1 MSDGGMIPADAQGL
15 AIVVLLYTIANAV
28 AAGLVIL
35 MHMRHGDPFGY
46 VPLCACFM
54 IVNIVAAFIQQ
65 IHFFTSFETITTA
78 SYNYQISGNYTGKP
92 AFTGTYTPLDTTLYE
107 IQLYCYNVESLIFL
121 SWIAGLWRHVWR
133 LRIEFL
139 DKGGHLVSTS
149 VKIASIIVPAIL
161 IGIANA
167 SSVDRTPGVSLI
179 LCNILLAGSVAIGLI
194 LLALVFYRYVSI
206 QKYLSDSSSAK
217 NGFFARLG
225 WRIKFS
231 LPSTSKTRSQRSR
244 AMGSQTQSQMQNVM
258 QSQMQSGNFTRS
270 INNQTESQLPAR
282 EPKSGARKNDSM
294 YDKWLLIRFC
304 ICFVLLCIMQIY
316 LIYYSIAR
324 YLGSRAD
331 AKNAKLDLSAGSAMV
346 SIVMFIPGVT
356 LGLLIFIVF
365 GTTGPFRRDY
375 SRWARCL
382 VSSCLGRRSSRNSLA
397 SGSLHR
403 TESVVRLTNLDRK
416 PSQNNS
422 TNEEAA
428 GGLRAKVP
436 DGEYRVSVVPLAG
449 EDSDYEERQLGMGIM
464 MTRSVKQ
471 SDGR

>member
-1 MSDGGMIPADAQGL
+1 MSDGGMIPTDAQGL

-35 MHMRHGDPFGY
+35 MHMRHGDPLGY

-78 SYNYQISGNYTGKP
+78 SYNYQISGHYTGKP
-92 AFTGTYTPLDTTLYE
+92 AFTGTYTPLDTVLYE
-107 IQLYCYNVESLIFL
+107 IQLYCYNVESLLFL

-139 DKGGHLVSTS
+139 DRGGHVVSTS

-179 LCNILLAGSVAIGLI
+179 LCNILLAGSVAIGLF
-194 LLALVFYRYVSI
+194 LLALVFYKYISI

-231 LPSTSKTRSQRSR
+231 LPSTSKTRSQISR
-244 AMGSQTQSQMQNVM
+244 VMGGQSQSQMQSGM
-258 QSQMQSGNFTRS
+258 HSQMQSGNFTRS
-270 INNQTESQLPAR
+270 VNKQTESQLPAR
-282 EPKSGARKNDSM
+282 EPKPSTRKNDSM

-375 SRWARCL
+375 ARWARHI
-382 VSSCLGRRSSRNSLA
+382 VSSCLGRRSTRNSLA

-403 TESVVRLTNLDRK
+403 TESIVRLTNLDRK
-416 PSQNNS
+416 SSQNGG
-422 TNEEAA
+422 NEEA
-428 GGLRAKVP
+428 GLGAKSA
-436 DGEYRVSVVPLAG
+436 DGEYRVSVTPLAG
-449 EDSDYEERQLGMGIM
+449 EDSDYDERQMGMGIM
-464 MTRSVKQ
+464 MTRSIKQ
-471 SDGR
+471 SDDR

>member
-1 MSDGGMIPADAQGL
+1 MSDGGMIPTDAQGL

-35 MHMRHGDPFGY
+35 MHMRHGDPLGY

-78 SYNYQISGNYTGKP
+78 SYNYQISGHYTGKP
-92 AFTGTYTPLDTTLYE
+92 AFTGTYTPLDTVLYE
-107 IQLYCYNVESLIFL
+107 IQLYCYNVESLLFL

-139 DKGGHLVSTS
+139 DRGGHVVSTS

-179 LCNILLAGSVAIGLI
+179 LCNILLAGSVAIGLF
-194 LLALVFYRYVSI
+194 LLALVFYKYISI

-231 LPSTSKTRSQRSR
+231 LPSTSKTRSQISR
-244 AMGSQTQSQMQNVM
+244 VMGGQSQSQMQSGM
-258 QSQMQSGNFTRS
+258 HSQMQSGNFTRS
-270 INNQTESQLPAR
+270 VNKQTESQLPAR
-282 EPKSGARKNDSM
+282 EPKPSTRKNDSM

-331 AKNAKLDLSAGSAMV
+331 AKNAKLDLSAGFAMV

-356 LGLLIFIVF
+356 LGVLIFIVF

-375 SRWARCL
+375 ARWARHI
-382 VSSCLGRRSSRNSLA
+382 VSSCLGRRSTRNSLA

-403 TESVVRLTNLDRK
+403 TESIVRLTNLDRK
-416 PSQNNS
+416 SSQNGG
-422 TNEEAA
+422 NEEA
-428 GGLRAKVP
+428 GLGAKSA
-436 DGEYRVSVVPLAG
+436 DGEYRVSVTPLAG
-449 EDSDYEERQLGMGIM
+449 EDSDYDERQMGMGIM
-464 MTRSVKQ
+464 MTRSIKQ
-471 SDGR
+471 SDDR

>member
-1 MSDGGMIPADAQGL
+1 MLDGGMIPADAQGL
-15 AIVVLLYTIANAV
+15 AIVVLIYTIVNAV
-28 AAGLVIL
+28 AAGLVVL
-35 MHMRHGDPFGY
+35 MHFRHGDPFGY

-65 IHFFTSFETITTA
+65 IHLFTSFEIIQNA
-78 SYNYQISGNYTGKP
+78 SYTYQVSGHYVGKP
-92 AFTGTYTPLDTTLYE
+92 AFTGTNTPLDTALYE
-107 IQLYCYNVESLIFL
+107 IQLYCYNVESLLFL

-133 LRIEFL
+133 LRIGLL
-139 DKGGHLVSTS
+139 DKGGHMVSTI
-149 VKIASIIVPAIL
+149 VKVTSIVVPAIL

-179 LCNILLAGSVAIGLI
+179 LCNILLAGSVAVGLV
-194 LLALVFYRYVSI
+194 LLALVFYKYISI
-206 QKYLSDSSSAK
+206 QKYLSDSSSQN
-217 NGFFARLG
+217 NGIFARFK

-231 LPSTSKTRSQRSR
+231 LPSSAKTRSQRSR
-244 AMGSQTQSQMQNVM
+244 AMESAAA
-258 QSQMQSGNFTRS
+258 QSQMQSNMHS
-270 INNQTESQLPAR
+270 QLQSNIDQTGGSQLPAR
-282 EPKSGARKNDSM
+282 KPAPAPRKNDSM

-324 YLGSRAD
+324 YFASA
-331 AKNAKLDLSAGSAMV
+331 ANSKTAKLDLSAGAAQISL
-346 SIVMFIPGVT
+346 IMFIPGVT

-375 SRWARCL
+375 ATWARFL
-382 VSSCLGRRSSRNSLA
+382 VSGCGGRSSRNSLA

-403 TESVVRLTNLDRK
+403 TESAVRLTNLERK
-416 PSQNNS
+416 GSQRSGNAS
-422 TNEEAA
+422 VEE
-428 GGLRAKVP
+428 GLGKGR
-436 DGEYRVSVVPLAG
+436 DGEYRVSVTPMGVG
-449 EDSDYEERQLGMGIM
+449 GDEEYENREMGMGIM

>member
-1 MSDGGMIPADAQGL
+1 
-15 AIVVLLYTIANAV
+15 
-28 AAGLVIL
+28 
-35 MHMRHGDPFGY
+35 
-46 VPLCACFM
+46 M

-92 AFTGTYTPLDTTLYE
+92 AFTGTYTPLDTALYE

-179 LCNILLAGSVAIGLI
+179 LCNILCKSTRPVPRSIESPLTIKIVAGSVAIGLI
-194 LLALVFYRYVSI
+194 LLALVFYKYVSI

-225 WRIKFS
+225 WRIRFS

-244 AMGSQTQSQMQNVM
+244 AMGSQTQSQMQSVM
-258 QSQMQSGNFTRS
+258 HSQLQSGNFNRS
-270 INNQTESQLPAR
+270 VNNQTESQLPAR

-304 ICFVLLCIMQIY
+304 ICFVLL
-316 LIYYSIAR
+316 
-324 YLGSRAD
+324 
-331 AKNAKLDLSAGSAMV
+331 
-346 SIVMFIPGVT
+346 
-356 LGLLIFIVF
+356 
-365 GTTGPFRRDY
+365 
-375 SRWARCL
+375 W
-382 VSSCLGRRSSRNSLA
+382 
-397 SGSLHR
+397 
-403 TESVVRLTNLDRK
+403 
-416 PSQNNS
+416 
-422 TNEEAA
+422 
-428 GGLRAKVP
+428 
-436 DGEYRVSVVPLAG
+436 
-449 EDSDYEERQLGMGIM
+449 
-464 MTRSVKQ
+464 
-471 SDGR
+471 